1 MDSPS
6 FDIIAYVLLALLGV
20 LAVVFLGNVLL
31 DDVKRRRLKR
41 EAAAVSATE
50 SVADERAVAQ
60 ATRES
65 RQGLEA
71 AAEPEP
77 ETEPTSEPETEPT
90 PEAKPEPTLDPEHAP
105 KPSRLPKPKPRVS
118 ANTRRRLQT
127 LLDRG
132 VALQQNVRSPLS
144 ANFGL
149 LHPPTREEDVT
160 AWEAAVEAELMDRPK
175 DLALFRY
182 ERPRSPLAALS
193 VAPLD
198 SSLRRRLEQR
208 NEQLSVIIRRMP

>member
-6 FDIIAYVLLALLGV
+6 FDIIAYVLLASLGV

-41 EAAAVSATE
+41 EAATVSATE
-50 SVADERAVAQ
+50 SVAGEQAVDQ

-65 RQGLEA
+65 RQGLEPP
-71 AAEPEP
+71 EPEPMPEPTPEP
-77 ETEPTSEPETEPT
+77 ETEPTSD
-90 PEAKPEPTLDPEHAP
+90 PTLEPEHAP
-105 KPSRLPKPKPRVS
+105 KPSPLPKPKPRVS
-118 ANTRRRLQT
+118 AKRRRLQT

-144 ANFGL
+144 SNIGL

-193 VAPLD
+193 VAPLA
-198 SSLRRRLEQR
+198 SPLRRRLEQR